1 MKYYRLENIYYF
13 MVNDD
18 FLYNEEIR
26 GGTAI
31 SLKYKIYKIKYNK
44 EFLFKSDNEE
54 LEEQCIGANGIYI
67 HSYVKYYFNRDKII
81 NIIIDKKGLE
91 KIGFRVE
98 YEINGYFKLVKNQLI
113 EISKDEF
120 CRIMKENIELFDIS
134 GNSPAQ
140 VIGYAAYEIKW
151 YKFII

>member
-18 FLYNEEIR
+18 FLYNEEII

-31 SLKYKIYKIKYNK
+31 SLKYKIYKIKDNK

-98 YEINGYFKLVKNQLI
+98 YEINGYFKLLKNQLI

-140 VIGYAAYEIKW
+140 VIGYAAYEIK
-151 YKFII
+151 

>member
-1 MKYYRLENIYYF
+1 MRYYRLENIYYF

-18 FLYNEEIR
+18 FLYNEEII

-31 SLKYKIYKIKYNK
+31 SLKYKIYKIKDNK

-67 HSYVKYYFNRDKII
+67 HSYVKCYFNRDKII
-81 NIIIDKKGLE
+81 SIIIDKKGLE

-98 YEINGYFKLVKNQLI
+98 YEIEGYSKIIKNQLV
-113 EISKDEF
+113 EVSMEEF
-120 CRIMKENIELFDIS
+120 YKIMKENTELFDIS
-134 GNSPAQ
+134 GNSPTQ
-140 VIGYAAYEIKW
+140 VIGYAAHELK
-151 YKFII
+151 

>member
-1 MKYYRLENIYYF
+1 MKYYRLEYIYYF

-18 FLYNEEIR
+18 FLYNEEII

-31 SLKYKIYKIKYNK
+31 SLKYKIYKIKDNK
-44 EFLFKSDNEE
+44 EFLFKSDSEE
-54 LEEQCIGANGIYI
+54 LQEQCIGANYIY
-67 HSYVKYYFNRDKII
+67 SYVKCYFNRDKII
-81 NIIIDKKGLE
+81 NIIIDEKGLE

-98 YEINGYFKLVKNQLI
+98 YEINGYSKLVKNQLI

-140 VIGYAAYEIKW
+140 VIGYAAYEIK
-151 YKFII
+151 

>member
-1 MKYYRLENIYYF
+1 MKYYRLEYIYYF

-18 FLYNEEIR
+18 FLYNEEII

-31 SLKYKIYKIKYNK
+31 SLKYKIYKIK
-44 EFLFKSDNEE
+44 EFLFKSDSEE
-54 LEEQCIGANGIYI
+54 LQEQCIGANYIY
-67 HSYVKYYFNRDKII
+67 SYVKCYFNRDKII
-81 NIIIDKKGLE
+81 NIIIDEKGLE

-98 YEINGYFKLVKNQLI
+98 YEINGYSKLVKNQLI

-140 VIGYAAYEIKW
+140 VIGYAAYEIK
-151 YKFII
+151 

>member
-18 FLYNEEIR
+18 FLYNEEII

-31 SLKYKIYKIKYNK
+31 SLKHKIYKIKDNK

-98 YEINGYFKLVKNQLI
+98 YEINGYSKLVKNQLI

-140 VIGYAAYEIKW
+140 VIGYAAYEIK
-151 YKFII
+151 

>member
-18 FLYNEEIR
+18 FLYNEEII

-31 SLKYKIYKIKYNK
+31 SLKHKIYKIKDNK

-140 VIGYAAYEIKW
+140 VIGYAAYEIK
-151 YKFII
+151 